1 MAFQARLQQKYKD
14 SVRSALS
21 SEFGIKN
28 PMLIPAL
35 EKIVISVG
43 AGDSAKD
50 QKTLQNNVYNASEK
64 CYTII
69 NHTILLSPGVNH
81 YARFRRDRRRQTT

>member
-14 SVRSALS
+14 SVRGALT
-21 SEFGIKN
+21 SEFDIKN
-28 PMLIPAL
+28 PMLVPAL

-50 QKTLQNNVYNASEK
+50 QKTL
-64 CYTII
+64 
-69 NHTILLSPGVNH
+69 
-81 YARFRRDRRRQTT
+81 